1 MTRDCLRVDLSFADI
16 VTRQIARG
24 GTQSG
29 MISFSF
35 LNNYTKVEYFSF
47 SYLYKTAVT
56 KDEQA
61 LDLWTFST
69 NYYFS
74 DLSKEKTLSINKNQ
88 KQSKLDILSNS
99 TTFLIKNVL
108 NNAIIKNRI
117 YNKIRINFCMKS

>member
-1 MTRDCLRVDLSFADI
+1 MRNCLRVELSFADTI
-16 VTRQIARG
+16 TRQIARG

-29 MISFSF
+29 TISFSF

-56 KDEQA
+56 KDERA

-74 DLSKEKTLSINKNQ
+74 DLSKEKTLSVNKNQ
-88 KQSKLDILSNS
+88 TQSKLDILSNS
-99 TTFLIKNVL
+99 ASFLIKNVL
-108 NNAIIKNRI
+108 NNTIITNRI
-117 YNKIRINFCMKS
+117 YKLDESI